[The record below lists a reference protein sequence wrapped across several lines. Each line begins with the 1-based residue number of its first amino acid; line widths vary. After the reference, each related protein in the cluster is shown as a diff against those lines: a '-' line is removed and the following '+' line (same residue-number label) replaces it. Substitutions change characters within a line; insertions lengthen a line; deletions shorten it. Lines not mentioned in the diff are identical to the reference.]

1 MLRRRYA
8 APLMV
13 ALLTLAAAPAG
24 AQQGRG
30 FLFRQ
35 PAAVVSVFGGFAMPR
50 AGSDLFE
57 FTTSE
62 LTLGRGDFAA
72 ADIGADLA
80 FRVGERFE
88 LAFGVAHA
96 KSNQRS
102 EFRDWVDGDDQPI
115 EQTTAFQRTPL
126 SISLRYHPL
135 SRGRTVGSFAWIP
148 AQFDPW
154 IGGGVGR
161 MKYSFRQEGDF
172 INFDDP
178 DNPVVFT
185 DRYTSEGWANLL
197 QASAGAGWSLS
208 PRLLLT
214 GELRYIHSSAELSG
228 DFVGFDRLD
237 LSGLATSIGLAFRL

>member
-1 MLRRRYA
+1 MLRRRYVL
-8 APLMV
+8 PLVV
-13 ALLTLAAAPAG
+13 ALLLGGSESAA

-30 FLFRQ
+30 FLFRPP
-35 PAAVVSVFGGFAMPR
+35 PAVISVFGGFAMPR
-50 AGSDLFE
+50 ASSDLFE

-80 FRVGERFE
+80 FRITERFDIA
-88 LAFGVAHA
+88 LGVAHA
-96 KSNQRS
+96 KSSQRS

-115 EQTTAFQRTPL
+115 EQTTAFRRTPL
-126 SISLRYHPL
+126 SISVRFHPL
-135 SRGRTVGSFAWIP
+135 PRGRSVGSFAWIP

-154 IGGGVGR
+154 VGAGVGR
-161 MKYSFRQEGDF
+161 MRYSFKQQGDF

-185 DRYTSEGWANLL
+185 DRFSSDGWANMI

-208 PRLLLT
+208 PRMLLT
-214 GELRYIHSSAELSG
+214 GELRYIHSSAELRG